1 MRGAVAGV
9 LLLGACARLELAEGF
24 DFDPAGLTRG
34 AVSMERGT
42 LTWVGEERDDVRVD
56 AVSWGAGASRKAA
69 ARREAGNLYAVE
81 AIEETLSLS
90 ATSARTGAGVDFDV
104 ASPFD
109 LSVDATVAR
118 GGVWLERLDGRHVV
132 EAERIDAVALAGD
145 VTAVATLLGVDLDL
159 RPAETC
165 FISVDTTGGA
175 TLRLPRFG
183 AYDLVVETDPEAPTD
198 VADIGFDEVRM
209 APGRV
214 TAWRS
219 PGTCVIR
226 VVVRTGGAF
235 TLVAAEP

>member
-1 MRGAVAGV
+1 MGTTANTGVVLVVDSVAGEEV
-9 LLLGACARLELAEGF
+9 EPLE
-24 DFDPAGLTRG
+24 
-34 AVSMERGT
+34 
-42 LTWVGEERDDVRVD
+42 
-56 AVSWGAGASRKAA
+56 
-69 ARREAGNLYAVE
+69 
-81 AIEETLSLS
+81 
-90 ATSARTGAGVDFDV
+90 
-104 ASPFD
+104 SPESVV
-109 LSVDATVAR
+109 SVDATVAR

-219 PGTCVIR
+219 PGSSA
-226 VVVRTGGAF
+226 GS
-235 TLVAAEP
+235 TLMPMRGRSTS